1 LANLFELQQ
10 RWNDAEL
17 QIRRALELAPKELGP
32 RVTLARYYLSRGN
45 KENAEQT
52 VAEAKQALNAYR
64 MLGDFYLSLGDYD
77 RALAEFDVAVQNH
90 PKDLKLKK
98 DYIQLLI
105 ARGKINQ
112 ASKLT
117 DETLK
122 ENSHDFEA
130 LVARGEILNRE
141 NKPREAIATLKTI
154 LSSEPGNVLA
164 RYELGVALNATGD
177 VAGAESTWREAVQ
190 RNPDL
195 PQLHEVLGQLAMRK
209 FDAALLASSA
219 ENLIRLQP
227 ASPLGYVY
235 RAAVEV
241 KSKNLKA
248 AEQDLAKS
256 IEVAPQNPIGYTRM
270 GALRTL
276 QNNYSAASQYYDKAL
291 QLNPGYLEALE
302 GLVAV
307 DVRQNRLPAAI
318 DRVREQIARVPDNS
332 RYYQLLSGLFAMDK
346 DMANAEA
353 AMQKAADMGN
363 PEALLQLGV
372 LQTTRGDSDR
382 ALANYRRLVQQKP
395 NDIRGY
401 VMLASLLE
409 AREDYPQAQELYE
422 KALQVSPD
430 NPVVANNLAYLM
442 LQHGGNLAV
451 ATSLAQV
458 ARRGMPNSVYSAD
471 TLAWAYYHTGDYF
484 LAVDLL
490 RQATTDAPENA
501 TYQYHLGLAYEK
513 INDKRHA
520 REHLER
526 ALQIDPK
533 NARNEEIRTALEQLG
548 RG

>member
-1 LANLFELQQ
+1 
-10 RWNDAEL
+10 
-17 QIRRALELAPKELGP
+17 
-32 RVTLARYYLSRGN
+32 
-45 KENAEQT
+45 
-52 VAEAKQALNAYR
+52 
-64 MLGDFYLSLGDYD
+64 
-77 RALAEFDVAVQNH
+77 
-90 PKDLKLKK
+90 
-98 DYIQLLI
+98 
-105 ARGKINQ
+105 
-112 ASKLT
+112 
-117 DETLK
+117 
-122 ENSHDFEA
+122 
-130 LVARGEILNRE
+130 
-141 NKPREAIATLKTI
+141 
-154 LSSEPGNVLA
+154 
-164 RYELGVALNATGD
+164 
-177 VAGAESTWREAVQ
+177 
-190 RNPDL
+190 
-195 PQLHEVLGQLAMRK
+195 
-209 FDAALLASSA
+209 
-219 ENLIRLQP
+219 
-227 ASPLGYVY
+227 
-235 RAAVEV
+235 
-241 KSKNLKA
+241 LKA
-248 AEQDLAKS
+248 AEQDLEKS

-276 QNNYSAASQYYDKAL
+276 QKNYSVAYQYYDKAL

-307 DVRQNRLPAAI
+307 DVRQNRLQAAI

-332 RYYQLLSGLFAMDK
+332 QYYQLLSGLFAMDK
-346 DMANAEA
+346 DMVNAEA
-353 AMQKAADMGN
+353 AMQKAADIGN

-372 LQTTRGDSDR
+372 LQATRGDSDR
-382 ALANYRRLVQQKP
+382 ALANYRRLVQEKP
-395 NDIRGY
+395 HDIRGY

-409 AREDYPQAQELYE
+409 ARGDYPQAQELYE

-533 NARNEEIRTALEQLG
+533 NARNQEIRTALEELG